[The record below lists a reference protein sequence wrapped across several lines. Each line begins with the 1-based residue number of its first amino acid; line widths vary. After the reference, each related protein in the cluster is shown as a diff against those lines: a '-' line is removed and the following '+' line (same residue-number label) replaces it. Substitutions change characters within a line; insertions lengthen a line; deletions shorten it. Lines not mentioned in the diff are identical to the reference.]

1 MIKPGRPATFA
12 AFLLFGL
19 TMVAAAQ
26 QEATSDADTAL
37 KAKDWAKAEAL
48 YKKATA
54 TNPTDG
60 KAWYGLGSAS
70 LQVGELPVAI
80 EGFEKSFELGVN
92 PAYSLYNLAC
102 AYARAG
108 KKDEALATLQKL
120 TGIAPR
126 LALQASKDE
135 DLASVR
141 SELGFGKLMEE
152 AQAKI
157 TPCKEDAHNREFDF
171 WVGEWDVFN
180 RGSETKVGTSR
191 IEKSL
196 DGCLLVE
203 NWSGAIGDTGKSFN
217 TVNPGTGH
225 WQQYWVAS
233 NGTVTL
239 YDGEVEQGEMRF
251 TGTAQARGSS
261 AMPVRLTF
269 TPAPDG
275 SVRQHGEKLAAPG
288 DQWVTTYDLIYRKKQ

>member
-1 MIKPGRPATFA
+1 MIKTRRLG
-12 AFLLFGL
+12 LFTWSILVGL
-19 TMVAAAQ
+19 VMVAAAQ
-26 QEATSDADTAL
+26 QDATSDADAAL
-37 KAKDWAKAEAL
+37 KAKDWARAEAL
-48 YKKATA
+48 YEKATA
-54 TNPTDG
+54 TNPSNG
-60 KAWYGLGSAS
+60 KAWYGRGSAS
-70 LQVGELPVAI
+70 LQAGNLPAAI
-80 EGFEKSFELGVN
+80 EGFEKSFELGAN

-120 TGIAPR
+120 TGVAPR
-126 LALQASKDE
+126 LALQAPKDE
-135 DLASVR
+135 DLVSVR
-141 SELGFGKLMEE
+141 SDPRFGKLVEE

-157 TPCKEDAHNREFDF
+157 APCEGDAHSREFDF

-196 DGCLLVE
+196 DGCLLIE
-203 NWSGAIGDTGKSFN
+203 NWSGAVGDTGKSFN

-239 YDGEVEQGEMRF
+239 YDGEIQNGEMRF
-251 TGTAQARGSS
+251 AGTVHARG
-261 AMPVRLTF
+261 AGPTAVRLTF
-269 TPAPDG
+269 TPMPDG
-275 SVRQHGEKLAAPG
+275 SVRQHGESLGPDKHE
-288 DQWVTTYDLIYRKKQ
+288 WVTTYDLVYRKKQ

>member
-1 MIKPGRPATFA
+1 MTKTERTALFVA
-12 AFLLFGL
+12 SLFFGL
-19 TMVAAAQ
+19 VMVAAAQ
-26 QEATSDADTAL
+26 QDPMSDAEAAL
-37 KAKDWAKAEAL
+37 KAQDWGRASAL

-54 TNPTDG
+54 TNPSDG

-70 LQVGELPVAI
+70 LQLGDLPAAI
-80 EGFEKSFELGVN
+80 KAFEKSFELGVN

-108 KKDEALATLQKL
+108 KKDEALTTLQKL
-120 TGIAPR
+120 TGVAPR
-126 LALQASKDE
+126 LALQAPKDE

-141 SELGFGKLMEE
+141 SEPRFGKLMEE
-152 AQAKI
+152 AHSKI
-157 TPCKEDAHNREFDF
+157 APCEGDAHSREFDF

-191 IEKSL
+191 IEKTL
-196 DGCLLVE
+196 DGCLLIE
-203 NWSGAIGDTGKSFN
+203 NWSGTVGDTGKSFN

-239 YDGEVEQGEMRF
+239 YDGDIENGEMRF
-251 TGTAQARGSS
+251 MGTVHARG
-261 AMPVRLTF
+261 AGPTAVRLTF
-269 TPAPDG
+269 TPLPDG
-275 SVRQHGEKLAAPG
+275 SVRQHGEKLGA
-288 DQWVTTYDLIYRKKQ
+288 DKHEWVTTYDFVYRKKQ